1 MVSFGFPPS
10 SHLSSSVCMDA
21 AELELIINACV
32 DTGES
37 LASAGD
43 GACSNLCSTCS
54 SLARTDWL
62 RVSSYRWKHSL
73 MGTWRRNEKDWRD
86 RRRQGLRTRKLESQI
101 NDQVRL
107 RLATLFVNNADSRE
121 LFRNRSMTGKEIY
134 DLAWSPSGLQ
144 ILAGSVDHTATI
156 YDVATGASHSLL
168 TI

>member
-1 MVSFGFPPS
+1 M
-10 SHLSSSVCMDA
+10 MDA
-21 AELELIINACV
+21 LNPELIDRICWR
-32 DTGES
+32 TGES

-43 GACSNLCSTCS
+43 GAYSNFCLTSFPIASTDCFPS
-54 SLARTDWL
+54 S
-62 RVSSYRWKHSL
+62 SHRWKHSL